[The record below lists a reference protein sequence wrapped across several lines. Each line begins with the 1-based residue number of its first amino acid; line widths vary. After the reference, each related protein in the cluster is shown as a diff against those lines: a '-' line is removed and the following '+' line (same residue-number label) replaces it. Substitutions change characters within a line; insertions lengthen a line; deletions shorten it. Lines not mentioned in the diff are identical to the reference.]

1 MRDGRSERREGSN
14 AISGGGVS
22 DSRGVRGQRMYTA
35 PRRRETGREGSGVGR
50 KVSKFGESAWLVT
63 IGEVS
68 ERMIT
73 EVRVSILQ

>member
-1 MRDGRSERREGSN
+1 
-14 AISGGGVS
+14 
-22 DSRGVRGQRMYTA
+22 MYTA

-63 IGEVS
+63 IGEFS

-73 EVRVSILQ
+73 EVRVSKLQ